1 MKTQTTAPERFKR
14 RKIYINKDF
23 QTRFIARF
31 ILVLIAGGIISVALT
46 FFTTQGSLTSSFVN
60 SRLIIQNTSLAILPS
75 VVYTTLITILVVGI
89 IVTLVTLVVSHKIA
103 GPMYRF
109 ETDIQRITN
118 GDLKSRIHI
127 RKGDQFQEMAAILN
141 TMVDSLNSEI
151 SGIQKTALIL
161 AEKENLPD
169 DCRIL
174 VNALNQKIR
183 TRFKL

>member
-1 MKTQTTAPERFKR
+1 MKPETTAATRYKR
-14 RKIYINKDF
+14 RKIYIKKEF
-23 QTRFIARF
+23 QTRFIFRF
-31 ILVLIAGGIISVALT
+31 ILVLVAGGIISVCLT
-46 FFTTQGSLTSSFVN
+46 LFTTQGSLTSSFVN
-60 SRLIIQNTSLAILPS
+60 SRLVIQTTSLAILPS
-75 VVYTTLITILVVGI
+75 VIYTTLITLLVVGI

-109 ETDIQRITN
+109 ETDIQRITS

-127 RKGDQFQEMAAILN
+127 RKGDQFQEMAAVLN
-141 TMVDSLNSEI
+141 TMVDSLNGEI
-151 SGIQKTALIL
+151 SGIRKTAELL

-174 VNALNQKIR
+174 VNALNQKIK